1 MSKLGNEKNEP
12 STLSAAGS
20 DHGTWGKRRHHPKA
34 SPRAAGWG
42 EGRTEKEAR
51 WQMGGEQTIF
61 IILVLIQQ
69 DPRGLIISGEKHNLL
84 ILKSLKFEIP
94 GAKD

>member
-1 MSKLGNEKNEP
+1 
-12 STLSAAGS
+12 
-20 DHGTWGKRRHHPKA
+20 
-34 SPRAAGWG
+34 
-42 EGRTEKEAR
+42 
-51 WQMGGEQTIF
+51 MGGEQTIF